1 MPLVLYEKK
10 DKIAYITLNRPEK
23 LNALSP
29 ELISELANVW
39 VTFRD
44 DDDAWVGI
52 FTGAGKAFC
61 SGVDIA
67 SDVEMLK
74 LLGGKPL
81 ARVMCWMKEAPAWR
95 ASPST
100 YGVSKPIISAINGH
114 CLGGGLWLA
123 LESDIRI
130 AAAVAEFGIPE
141 PKLGMPASFTALF
154 QKYVPKGIAY
164 EMLIT
169 ADRIS
174 AERAYEIGLINRVV
188 SSDQLLRSATEMA
201 ERICQNSPLS
211 IRAVKE
217 LLRKSE
223 DMNKTDA
230 MALTDQVM
238 HNLLGSADIMEGF
251 LAFVEKRKP
260 VWKLK

>member
-29 ELISELANVW
+29 ELISELAKTW
-39 VTFRD
+39 TTFRD

-74 LLGGKPL
+74 LLGGKPP
-81 ARVMCWMKEAPAWR
+81 ARVMSWMKEAPAWR
-95 ASPST
+95 ASPSN
-100 YGVSKPIISAINGH
+100 YSVSKPIIAAINGH

-130 AAAVAEFGIPE
+130 SAEGAQFGVPE
-141 PKLGMPASFTALF
+141 PKLGMPASFTALL
-154 QKYVPKGIAY
+154 QHYVPPGIAS

-169 ADRIS
+169 CDRIN
-174 AERAYEIGLINRVV
+174 AQRAYEVGLVNKVV
-188 SSDQLLRSATEMA
+188 PSGQLLQNATEMA
-201 ERICQNSPLS
+201 ERICQNSPLA

-217 LLRKSE
+217 LILKSK
-223 DMNKTDA
+223 DMNRTDA
-230 MALTDQVM
+230 MALTDLVM

-260 VWKLK
+260 VWKVK

>member
-10 DKIAYITLNRPEK
+10 DRIAYITLNRPEK

-29 ELISELANVW
+29 ELISELAKIW

-44 DDDAWVGI
+44 DDEAWVSI

-67 SDVEMLK
+67 SDVEMLT
-74 LLGGKPL
+74 LLGGKPP
-81 ARVMCWMKEAPAWR
+81 ARVMSWMKEAPAWR
-95 ASPST
+95 ASPTT
-100 YGVSKPIISAINGH
+100 YGISKPIIAAINGH

-130 AAAVAEFGIPE
+130 ASEVAQFGVPE

-154 QKYVPKGIAY
+154 RHYVPPGIAS

-169 ADRIS
+169 CDRIN
-174 AERAYEIGLINRVV
+174 AQRAYEVGLVNRVV
-188 SSDQLLRSATEMA
+188 SSEHLIQNAIEMA
-201 ERICQNSPLS
+201 QRICQNSPLA

-217 LLRKSE
+217 LILKSK
-223 DMNKTDA
+223 DMNRTDA

-260 VWKLK
+260 VWKVK

>member
-1 MPLVLYEKK
+1 MQLVLYEKK

-29 ELISELANVW
+29 ELISELAKTW
-39 VTFRD
+39 TTFRD

-74 LLGGKPL
+74 LLGGKPP
-81 ARVMCWMKEAPAWR
+81 ARVMSWMKEAPAWR
-95 ASPST
+95 ASPSN
-100 YGVSKPIISAINGH
+100 YSVSKPIIAAINGH

-130 AAAVAEFGIPE
+130 SAEGAQFGVPE
-141 PKLGMPASFTALF
+141 PKLGMPASFTALL
-154 QKYVPKGIAY
+154 QHYVPPGIAS

-169 ADRIS
+169 CDRIN
-174 AERAYEIGLINRVV
+174 AQRAYEVGLVNKVV
-188 SSDQLLRSATEMA
+188 PSGQLLQNATEMA
-201 ERICQNSPLS
+201 ERICQNSPLA

-217 LLRKSE
+217 LILKSK
-223 DMNKTDA
+223 DMNRTDA
-230 MALTDQVM
+230 MALTDLAM

-260 VWKLK
+260 VWKVK

>member
-29 ELISELANVW
+29 ELINELAKIW
-39 VTFRD
+39 VDFRD
-44 DDDAWVGI
+44 DDDVWVGI

-61 SGVDIA
+61 SGADIA
-67 SDVEMLK
+67 SDVEMLS
-74 LLGGKPL
+74 LLGGKPP
-81 ARVMCWMKEAPAWR
+81 ARVMSWAKEAPAWR
-95 ASPST
+95 ASPAS
-100 YGVSKPIISAINGH
+100 YSVSKPIIAAINGH

-130 AAAVAEFGIPE
+130 AAQGAQFGIPE

-154 QKYVPKGIAY
+154 QHYVPPGIAY

-169 ADRIS
+169 CDRIN
-174 AERAYEIGLINRVV
+174 AQRAYEVGLVNRVV
-188 SSDQLLRSATEMA
+188 SSEQLLQNATEMA
-201 ERICQNSPLS
+201 QRICQNSPLA

-217 LLRKSE
+217 LLLKSK
-223 DMNKTDA
+223 DMNRTDA
-230 MALTDQVM
+230 MSLTDQVM
-238 HNLLGSADIMEGF
+238 HNLLGSGDIMEGF
-251 LAFVEKRKP
+251 VAFVEKRKP
-260 VWKLK
+260 VWKVK

>member
-1 MPLVLYEKK
+1 MSLVLDEKK
-10 DKIAYITLNRPEK
+10 DKIAYITLNRPDK

-29 ELISELANVW
+29 ELINELAKVW
-39 VTFRD
+39 VNFRD
-44 DDDAWVGI
+44 EDDAWVSI

-74 LLGGKPL
+74 LLGGKPP
-81 ARVMCWMKEAPAWR
+81 ARVMSWLKESPAWR

-100 YGVSKPIISAINGH
+100 YNVSKPIIAAINGH

-130 AAAVAEFGIPE
+130 AAEGAQFGVPE

-154 QKYVPKGIAY
+154 QHYVPPGIAY

-169 ADRIS
+169 CDRIK
-174 AERAYEIGLINRVV
+174 AQRAYEVGLVNRVV
-188 SSDQLLRSATEMA
+188 PSEQLLQTATEMA
-201 ERICQNSPLS
+201 ERICQSSPLA

-217 LLRKSE
+217 LLLRSR
-223 DMNKTDA
+223 DMNRTDA

-260 VWKLK
+260 VWKVK

>member
-29 ELISELANVW
+29 ELINELAKIW
-39 VTFRD
+39 VDFRD
-44 DDDAWVGI
+44 DDDVWVGI

-61 SGVDIA
+61 SGADIA
-67 SDVEMLK
+67 SDVEMLS
-74 LLGGKPL
+74 LLAGKPP
-81 ARVMCWMKEAPAWR
+81 ARVMSWAKEAPAWR
-95 ASPST
+95 ASPAS
-100 YGVSKPIISAINGH
+100 YSVSKPIIAAINGH

-130 AAAVAEFGIPE
+130 AAQGAQFGIPE

-154 QKYVPKGIAY
+154 QHYVPPGIAY

-169 ADRIS
+169 CDRIN
-174 AERAYEIGLINRVV
+174 AQRAYEVGLVNRVV
-188 SSDQLLRSATEMA
+188 SSELLLQNATEMA
-201 ERICQNSPLS
+201 QRICQNSPLA

-217 LLRKSE
+217 LLLKSK
-223 DMNKTDA
+223 DMSRADA
-230 MALTDQVM
+230 MSLTDQVM

-251 LAFVEKRKP
+251 VAFMEKRKP
-260 VWKLK
+260 VWKVK

>member
-1 MPLVLYEKK
+1 MPLVIYEKK

-29 ELISELANVW
+29 ELISELAKTW
-39 VTFRD
+39 TTFRD

-74 LLGGKPL
+74 LLGGKPP
-81 ARVMCWMKEAPAWR
+81 ARVMSWMKEAPAWR
-95 ASPST
+95 ASPSN
-100 YGVSKPIISAINGH
+100 YSVSKPIIAAINGH

-130 AAAVAEFGIPE
+130 SAEGAQFGVPE
-141 PKLGMPASFTALF
+141 PKLGMPASFTALL
-154 QKYVPKGIAY
+154 QHYVPPGIAS

-169 ADRIS
+169 CDRIN
-174 AERAYEIGLINRVV
+174 AQRAYEVGLVNKVV
-188 SSDQLLRSATEMA
+188 PSGQLLQNATEMA
-201 ERICQNSPLS
+201 ERICQNSPLA

-217 LLRKSE
+217 LILKSK
-223 DMNKTDA
+223 DMNRTDA
-230 MALTDQVM
+230 MALTDLVM

-260 VWKLK
+260 VWKVK